1 MTNELVSATVFHW
14 FLIILTAGFAG
25 PWFVVDSIK
34 LYRLRNG
41 DRSDPV
47 VRDKLFGYMI
57 GIAIGAIGC
66 IGCLLFQFRT

>member
-1 MTNELVSATVFHW
+1 
-14 FLIILTAGFAG
+14 
-25 PWFVVDSIK
+25 
-34 LYRLRNG
+34 
-41 DRSDPV
+41 